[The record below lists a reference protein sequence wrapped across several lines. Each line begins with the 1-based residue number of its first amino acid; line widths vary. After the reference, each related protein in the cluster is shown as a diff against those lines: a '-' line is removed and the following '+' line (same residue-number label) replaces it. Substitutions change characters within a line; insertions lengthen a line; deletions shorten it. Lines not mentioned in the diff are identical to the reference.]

1 MPFKDI
7 AVLIAGL
14 GVPVIRLHEK
24 AKEPIDIGWQNRAT
38 TNVEQI
44 EKWAEETPNANCGS
58 VAKADGFLFFESD
71 EPGVIRKYEQETGE
85 SFQTFTVQSRPGRFH
100 FYFSQTDLT
109 RKIGSITQAK
119 LKFGTLRQHNAFVVS
134 PGSIH
139 PSTGKPYTIARNV
152 AIIPAPDSFINWLK
166 EKAGT
171 EEKLSAALAPGVKI
185 PQGGRN
191 SSLAAYAGK
200 LRSDGL
206 EPPEIEVVLLRHNS
220 ENCVPPLLD
229 SEVKTIAWSIGRY
242 DKGIVGTGLLIN
254 GVEAGTSPIA
264 ESVSSHESRT
274 QLRVATPEEIAAVT
288 PREEIVNEYP
298 YWCWNKTLYEE
309 FATLCGESNLIPKE
323 YFLESVKTI
332 VGAICGHRILPD
344 RMPHQESRFYTIL
357 LSAHGGIGKSS
368 ATNWAKELFIGTGLL
383 YDLAQDGPGAFINIG
398 SAQGG
403 FASGSGLITNGL
415 NRHARILQNYDEI
428 TSLIEKFSITG
439 SGDSFL
445 DAVNTLF
452 ESGYAPGNIIRGSKV
467 KEAQLHPVHN
477 SILGCSTFEKWNSS
491 FVKTNSE
498 SSGFFQRLNIIS
510 SKSDDRVP
518 NLMAPNLTALRD
530 KFVRKIQ
537 PLEFQMVQVNHT
549 PEAAKLLK
557 EWHKAK
563 TIEWKDYPSD
573 VRGRIEVMI
582 HRNASHIAWM
592 LSGDQAPNPDASAIP
607 IIVECNADVM
617 ERSLALAEYQIGVRF
632 SHQPAVGNNEWALV
646 ENLIKNKVRERGM
659 ISRGDIYRE
668 VRADKHGLMALNK
681 AIENLHLEGIIER
694 TAGGA
699 GGRGKK
705 SEMLMWVGE

>member
-24 AKEPIDIGWQNRAT
+24 AKEPIDTGWQNRAT
-38 TNVEQI
+38 TDAEQI
-44 EKWAEETPNANCGS
+44 EKWSEETPNANCGS
-58 VAKADGFLFFESD
+58 VAKSDGFLFFESD

-100 FYFSQTDLT
+100 FYFKQTDLT

-119 LKFGTLRQHNAFVVS
+119 LKFGTLRQHNAFVVA

-139 PSTGKPYTIARNV
+139 PDSGKPYMIARNV

-166 EKAGT
+166 EKAGVD
-171 EEKLSAALAPGVKI
+171 EENNSTTPAPGVRI
-185 PQGGRN
+185 GQGGRN

-200 LRSDGL
+200 LRSTGL
-206 EPPEIEVVLLRHNS
+206 ESAEIEGVLLRHNV
-220 ENCVPPLLD
+220 EYCDPPLAD

-242 DKGIVGTGLLIN
+242 EKGIVGTGITI
-254 GVEAGTSPIA
+254 GGTEAGLVPTPNSAP
-264 ESVSSHESRT
+264 SSQSRT
-274 QLRVATPEEIAAVT
+274 ELRTATPEEIAAAV
-288 PREEIVNEYP
+288 PREEVAIEYP

-309 FATLCGESNLIPKE
+309 FATLCGEGNLIPKE
-323 YFLESVKTI
+323 YFIESVKTI
-332 VGAICGHRILPD
+332 VGAICGHRIMPE

-415 NRHARILQNYDEI
+415 NRHARILQNYDEV

-452 ESGYAPGNIIRGSKV
+452 ESGYAPGNVIRASKV

-477 SILGCSTFEKWNSS
+477 SILGCSTFEKWNSA

-518 NLMAPNLTALRD
+518 NLMAPNLVALRD

-537 PLEFQMVQVNHT
+537 ALEFQTVQVNQT
-549 PEAAKLLK
+549 PAAAKMLK
-557 EWHKAK
+557 DWHKEK
-563 TIEWKDYPSD
+563 KVEWKEHPSD

-592 LSGDQAPNPDASAIP
+592 RSENQTPNPDASAVP
-607 IIVECNADVM
+607 IIVECDEEVM
-617 ERSLALAEYQIGVRF
+617 EKALALAEYQVAVRF

-659 ISRGDIYRE
+659 ITRGDIYRE
-668 VRADKHGLMALNK
+668 VRADKHGLMALDK
-681 AIENLHLEGIIER
+681 AIQNLHSEGIIER
-694 TAGGA
+694 TAGT
-699 GGRGKK
+699 GRGKK
-705 SEMLMWVGE
+705 SEMLMWVNE